1 MNHPAF
7 ARIAAWGAAAAP
19 AAKALAQ
26 RRDADGPMIDRALE
40 LVRRFVAA
48 RGLVLFGGL
57 AIDYALRLRGAAIYP
72 DDERPDYDAL
82 SATAVGDA
90 YDLADA
96 LHRAGF
102 ANVGAI
108 RAKHAQTVRVRVDFR
123 PVADIGYADA
133 AVLAALP
140 TIEFRGLRAV
150 HPDFQRLD
158 MHLALCYPFDGAP
171 RENVFHRWRKDIKR
185 FNLFEELYPL
195 ALAPPASAAPASA
208 AAEAYSILDAVVG
221 APGAI
226 AVRFGEAIARAAEA
240 AGAADRLTLP
250 GPALAGF
257 AAYGA
262 LRAAAAAALSKS
274 SLGPEA
280 RAAAAAALAACP
292 ELPVTLDDDYTVRAA
307 LPAGAPREIA
317 VASLD
322 PAASLDLS
330 AGGAGGG
337 NPCAPHTPLQ
347 WFDSY
352 AEVYPPSAR
361 RAAAGAGEAGISAFA
376 NAIAISTRWRLLAA
390 SELEIGGRFVTV
402 ASPQFVCLTLL
413 CDALRAAGGDALR
426 VSDGAAQAACRAYYN
441 HTLALIRAAE
451 LIYPDFGASP
461 FAPGVRT
468 MGDPECNYS
477 AAYVLQVATAA
488 ARLREAPPAALKLGG
503 FDIAALLEGLPQNY
517 FPGRASADANAS
529 ASADANANH
538 PEFVPGPLFHLGGAR
553 RPGNDACPF

>member
-185 FNLFEELYPL
+185 FNMFEELYPL
-195 ALAPPASAAPASA
+195 ASAPPASAAPASAAPALA

-226 AVRFGEAIARAAEA
+226 AVRFGEPIGRAAEA
-240 AGAADRLTLP
+240 AGAAAADRLTLP

-337 NPCAPHTPLQ
+337 VPCAPHTPLQ

-361 RAAAGAGEAGISAFA
+361 RAAAGAGEAGINAFA

-413 CDALRAAGGDALR
+413 CDALRAAGGDAR
-426 VSDGAAQAACRAYYN
+426 AACRAYYN

-488 ARLREAPPAALKLGG
+488 ARLQEAPPAALKLGG

-517 FPGRASADANAS
+517 FPGRASADANAN
-529 ASADANANH
+529 ADANASH